1 MQNGDI
7 IRIFKKTIHNI
18 PRNYMSVAYV
28 LLVIVVVT
36 LLMAVKV
43 VPQQSAY
50 IMERLGRFHGVLQPG
65 ISFII
70 PFFDRIAYKHSLKE
84 KALDIPEQICIT
96 KDNVQVRMDGVIF
109 IQVIDP
115 QKASYGINDYNFAV
129 SQLAQ
134 TTMRSEIGKLDLD
147 RTFEERM
154 TINRAVVQAIDEA
167 AISWGVKVLRYEI
180 KNITPPQSVLV
191 AMEKQ
196 MQAER
201 ERRAVILQS
210 DGEKQAAINLAEG
223 QKQKV
228 VLESE
233 GLRARQ
239 INEAEGEA
247 AALLSVAEATAQ
259 SIRLV
264 AGAINTEG
272 GMDAV
277 QLKVAENLVEQF
289 GKLAKTNNTL
299 ILPANFADMGSLI
312 ASAMSVV
319 KSESNKK

>member
-1 MQNGDI
+1 
-7 IRIFKKTIHNI
+7 
-18 PRNYMSVAYV
+18 MSVAYV
-28 LLVIVVVT
+28 LLIIVVIAI
-36 LLMAVKV
+36 LMAVKV

-50 IMERLGRFHGVLQPG
+50 VMERLGRFHAVLQPG

-115 QKASYGINDYNFAV
+115 KKASYGISDYNFAV

-210 DGEKQAAINLAEG
+210 DGEKQAAINVAEG

-264 AGAINTEG
+264 AGAIGTER

-319 KSESNKK
+319 KSENNKK

>member
-1 MQNGDI
+1 
-7 IRIFKKTIHNI
+7 
-18 PRNYMSVAYV
+18 MSVAYV

-319 KSESNKK
+319 KSESSKK

>member
-1 MQNGDI
+1 
-7 IRIFKKTIHNI
+7 
-18 PRNYMSVAYV
+18 MSFAYI
-28 LLVIVVVT
+28 LLVIVIIGV
-36 LLMAVKV
+36 LMAVKV

-50 IMERLGRFHGVLQPG
+50 VLERLGKFHSVLQPG

-70 PFFDRIAYKHSLKE
+70 PFFDRIAYKHTLKE

-96 KDNVQVRMDGVIF
+96 RDNVQVRMDGVIF
-109 IQVIDP
+109 IQVVDP
-115 QKASYGINDYNFAV
+115 KKASYGINDYHFAV

-154 TINRAVVQAIDEA
+154 AINRAVVQAIDEA

-180 KNITPPQSVLV
+180 KNITPPQSVLS

-210 DGEKQAAINLAEG
+210 DGEKQALINVAEG
-223 QKQKV
+223 HKQKV

-233 GLRARQ
+233 AIRARQ

-264 AGAINTEG
+264 AEAINTQG

-299 ILPANFADMGSLI
+299 ILPENFAEMVSLI

-319 KSESNKK
+319 KSENEKRK